1 MSWFSAAVSGLT
13 FKSALIAGLAGAAI
27 AVVPAGLAAHTLGYG
42 KATKEF
48 RKDRDAALARENVA
62 LKREISLWHELTAAR
77 LIHVELIERVEF
89 AWDVSADARET
100 VRAELGRYKAQASSN
115 AKSALDAIARL
126 KEVENGWKDQT
137 VPRDVLEPFC
147 LRDGARNC
155 DPATPAAAGAD
166 AGDAVAVRQPAAG
179 DGGKLD
185 R

>member
-1 MSWFSAAVSGLT
+1 MLSAVFSGLT
-13 FKSALIAGLAGAAI
+13 TKAAIGAGLIGALI

-62 LKREISLWHELTAAR
+62 LKREISLWHELTASR
-77 LIHVELIERVEF
+77 LIHVELIARVEA
-89 AWDVSADARET
+89 AWNVSDEAREK
-100 VRAELGRYKAQASSN
+100 VRVELGRYKAQASSN

-126 KEVENGWKDQT
+126 KEIENGWKTQT

-147 LRDGARNC
+147 LRVGARNC

-179 DGGKLD
+179 DGGQVDK
-185 R
+185 